1 MVGLTKSNSEVDWIF
16 KNNLFKYFDL
26 IERQYDITLF
36 QLFYLKRYINTKKQN
51 IVWIEYIFKIGIE
64 KYIYIYIYSHTC
76 ISKYLK
82 NDQRNSSCR
91 KGV

>member
-64 KYIYIYIYSHTC
+64 KYIYIYIYIHTC